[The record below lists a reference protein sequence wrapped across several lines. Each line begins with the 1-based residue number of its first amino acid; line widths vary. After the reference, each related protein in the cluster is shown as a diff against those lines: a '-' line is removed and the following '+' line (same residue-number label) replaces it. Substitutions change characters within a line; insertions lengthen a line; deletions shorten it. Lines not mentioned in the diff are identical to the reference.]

1 MTNKITVFILD
12 DNIYKSQEFVDKSI
26 YDSKIESKLLLQ
38 LTDSFEWKGQHNLQK
53 LTSDIL
59 KSKHSQ
65 SNNIITYGFNHP
77 SICLDSID
85 NGLKPDVIVFDWEYG
100 SESNKESSNWLTEIL
115 SIAPNAFIFVYSQ
128 VRDAIPPFLNKQ
140 EFDKHA
146 KRFQLFLKGDAENSI
161 FTSEEFIFQY
171 ILSRVSNNNEVK
183 LQGYKINFNK
193 NGYLKDPTDILH
205 LEKILGRNFL
215 IEKFKN
221 NDFSITD
228 NSIEQLMENYNGKML
243 FESSKKLLITPDSKL
258 LIEKF
263 KPKEE
268 LSFADVLKI
277 FGLSKLKEVIEAGI
291 AKVE

>member
-1 MTNKITVFILD
+1 MANKITVFILD
-12 DNIYKSQEFVDKSI
+12 DNIYKSEEFVAQSI
-26 YDSKIESKLLLQ
+26 YDSKIDSKLLLQ
-38 LTDSFEWKGQHNLQK
+38 LTDSFEWKGQHNLQE

-65 SNNIITYGFNHP
+65 ANDIITYGFNHP
-77 SICLDSID
+77 SICLDEID

-115 SIAPNAFIFVYSQ
+115 NTTDAFIFVYSQ

-146 KRFQLFLKGDAENSI
+146 KRFQLFLKGDAENAI

-171 ILSRVSNNNEVK
+171 ILSRVSNDNEIK
-183 LQGYKINFNK
+183 LQGLKISFNK
-193 NGYLKDPTDILH
+193 NGYLQDPTDILH

-221 NDFSITD
+221 NDFSMTD
-228 NSIEQLMENYNGKML
+228 NSIEQLMENYKAKML
-243 FESSKKLLITPDSKL
+243 FDSSKNLLITPDSKL

-268 LSFADVLKI
+268 LSYADVLKK
-277 FGLSKLKEVIEAGI
+277 FGLKKLKEAIETGL